1 MKYYKPDSLEE
12 NYSNVLIL
20 RDNFMNQINAFIWE
34 YNNIVNKYE
43 NPNVYNQLLHL
54 NLVNPYLNGYEAEMR
69 NLAYGIYGFTSTM
82 FETLSYALDY
92 WRIQVDSTQRNRAV
106 TDKQYDQALQ
116 LLAKKKKISGN
127 DKEILLDFRKERN
140 FGTHYGRIYF
150 CRYIFDR
157 RDTLI
162 NLINVMAILL
172 GNMNVDENVIKAF
185 NDQQG
190 AFVEEMKEV
199 LGLFA
204 AENCKYA

>member
-1 MKYYKPDSLEE
+1 MKYYKPESLEE

-34 YNNIVNKYE
+34 YNKIVNQYE
-43 NPNVYNQLLHL
+43 NSNAYNQFLYF

-69 NLAYGIYGFTSTM
+69 NLAYGIYGFTSM
-82 FETLSYALDY
+82 VFETLSYALDY
-92 WRIQVDSTQRNRAV
+92 WRIQVDSTQGNRAV

-127 DKEILLDFRKERN
+127 DKEILLHFRQERN
-140 FGTHYGRIYF
+140 FGTHYGRINF

-157 RDTLI
+157 RDILF
-162 NLINVMAILL
+162 NLINVMTILL
-172 GNMNVDENVIKAF
+172 GNMNVNENIIKEF

-190 AFVEEMKEV
+190 AFVEEMKDV
-199 LGLFA
+199 LGA
-204 AENCKYA
+204 YGAEKCKYA